1 MEEEQKS
8 DLFTLGIFPKC
19 PFYGKPLSVLII
31 LVLIALGTWGIYYL
45 NLWAAVGY
53 LVFSLLFY
61 FLVMP
66 FTMCKHCY
74 FKVIETSIDEGTGKT
89 TRKLMDADVWG
100 KTLLHMHAGQ
110 KHWTWLMT
118 AVWFLPI
125 ILIIVSF
132 FMNFSYVALIALIS
146 FVAVVGGNFIYVL
159 RVKCPTCAIREYCHS
174 AFGKQR

>member
-1 MEEEQKS
+1 MEKEQKS
-8 DLFTLGIFPKC
+8 NLFILGIFPKC
-19 PFYGKPLSVLII
+19 PFYGKPISVLII
-31 LVLIALGTWGIYYL
+31 LALIALGTWGIYYF

-61 FLVMP
+61 FLLMP

-74 FKVIETSIDEGTGKT
+74 FKVIETSTDEETGKT

-100 KTLLHMHAGQ
+100 KTLLHMHVGQ
-110 KHWTWLMT
+110 KNWVLLMT

-132 FMNFSYVALIALIS
+132 FQDFSYFALIPFIGFIS
-146 FVAVVGGNFIYVL
+146 AVAGNFLYML
-159 RVKCPTCAIREYCHS
+159 RVKCPKCAIREYCHS
-174 AFGKQR
+174 AF